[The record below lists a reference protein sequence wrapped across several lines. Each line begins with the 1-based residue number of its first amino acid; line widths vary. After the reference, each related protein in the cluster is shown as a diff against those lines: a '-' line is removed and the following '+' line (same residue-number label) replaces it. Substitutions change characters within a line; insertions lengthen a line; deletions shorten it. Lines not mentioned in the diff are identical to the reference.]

1 MNKGFL
7 KSILALILVLSF
19 SVVTFAGCGSR
30 AGNSE
35 SADKKD
41 DDVIISEKPDADGT
55 ENGNT
60 TVDWVF
66 TYTPDVNRWRAGLAS
81 ALTQYSSGGDWERVR
96 TAFVEGWNAGE

>member
-1 MNKGFL
+1 MHWMVTSPEGTQVLAQQFGQIPYEDAPPNPNPFL
-7 KSILALILVLSF
+7 
-19 SVVTFAGCGSR
+19 
-30 AGNSE
+30 N
-35 SADKKD
+35 
-41 DDVIISEKPDADGT
+41 DADT
-55 ENGNT
+55 YLENGNT